1 MTAGNAYLCRK
12 EKSRN
17 GKKIPLRDFLHGKTE
32 EEKTAYLVTDNLC
45 QNNHEIAEKQ
55 QKIRE
60 KKKKKTADSV
70 KICREINE
78 IVKTCETRQNVPAGK
93 VLTKPVSHV

>member
-1 MTAGNAYLCRK
+1 MI
-12 EKSRN
+12 EKQHR
-17 GKKIPLRDFLHGKTE
+17 I
-32 EEKTAYLVTDNLC
+32 EEKV
-45 QNNHEIAEKQ
+45 EKQ
-55 QKIRE
+55 IKH
-60 KKKKKTADSV
+60 SV